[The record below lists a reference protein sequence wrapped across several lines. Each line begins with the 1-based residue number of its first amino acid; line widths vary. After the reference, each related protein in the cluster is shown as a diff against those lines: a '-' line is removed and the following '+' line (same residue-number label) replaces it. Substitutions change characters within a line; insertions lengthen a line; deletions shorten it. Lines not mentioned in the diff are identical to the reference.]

1 MNIPQTASLSF
12 NGLDRVPEYII
23 DKGYSW
29 CKKIKIKFIVPCKI
43 PGLEDGFLKT
53 YSSFGIP

>member
-43 PGLEDGFLKT
+43 PGLEDGF
-53 YSSFGIP
+53 F